1 MATEADEQS
10 LSHLERQA
18 EHTRANLIHTVD
30 ELHNRV
36 SPQAIKQ
43 EIKAYARDAS
53 QDLLH
58 NLERRVRENP
68 LQTVAI
74 AAGLAYPVWRFVA
87 NMPAPILL
95 IGAGLALNRVGAR
108 PRQGLSED
116 QGGAHLTGSVKRTVE
131 DASSQLANKLD
142 SAKEKAAEV
151 AGAVGATVRSR
162 VSELRER
169 AGATINDAAT
179 SARSTASD
187 AVGAVQESLSGTYQA
202 GAGTAAR
209 SADQLSATFTQS
221 KETLIEAMEN
231 HPFVVAGIGLLAG
244 AVIAAALPV
253 SEAENR
259 VFGDTSDDLKNRAR
273 DVASESVNVAAAA
286 AQSLYQESIS
296 RVQEHGLSA
305 ESVREII
312 KDAGD
317 KMKDVA
323 QQATRVVTEENGSP
337 LSSEPRT

>member
-68 LQTVAI
+68 LQTVAF

-87 NMPAPILL
+87 NIPAPILL

-108 PRQGLSED
+108 PRQGLSDD

-151 AGAVGATVRSR
+151 AGAVGATVRSL
-162 VSELRER
+162 VSELREP
-169 AGATINDAAT
+169 
-179 SARSTASD
+179 ARRSMTPPRQP
-187 AVGAVQESLSGTYQA
+187 AV
-202 GAGTAAR
+202 
-209 SADQLSATFTQS
+209 
-221 KETLIEAMEN
+221 
-231 HPFVVAGIGLLAG
+231 
-244 AVIAAALPV
+244 
-253 SEAENR
+253 
-259 VFGDTSDDLKNRAR
+259 
-273 DVASESVNVAAAA
+273 
-286 AQSLYQESIS
+286 
-296 RVQEHGLSA
+296 
-305 ESVREII
+305 
-312 KDAGD
+312 
-317 KMKDVA
+317 
-323 QQATRVVTEENGSP
+323 P
-337 LSSEPRT
+337 L

>member
-1 MATEADEQS
+1 MATEADERS

-43 EIKAYARDAS
+43 EMRAYARDAS

-68 LQTVAI
+68 LQTVAV

-87 NMPAPILL
+87 NIPAPILL

-108 PRQGLSED
+108 QGFSRD

-151 AGAVGATVRSR
+151 AGAVGATVRSL

-202 GAGTAAR
+202 GAETAAR
-209 SADQLSATFTQS
+209 SAEQLSATFTQS

-259 VFGDTSDDLKNRAR
+259 VFGDTSDDLKNRVR
-273 DVASESVNVAAAA
+273 DAASESVNVAAAA
-286 AQSLYQESIS
+286 AQSLYQESVS

-323 QQATRVVTEENGSP
+323 QQATQVVTEENRSP
-337 LSSEPRT
+337 LSSEPRR

>member
-1 MATEADEQS
+1 MATEADERS
-10 LSHLERQA
+10 LSQLERQA

-43 EIKAYARDAS
+43 EMRAYARDAS

-58 NLERRVRENP
+58 NLERRARENP

-87 NMPAPILL
+87 NIPAPILL
-95 IGAGLALNRVGAR
+95 IGAGLALNRVGAH
-108 PRQGLSED
+108 QGFSRD
-116 QGGAHLTGSVKRTVE
+116 QGGAHLTGSVKGTVE

-151 AGAVGATVRSR
+151 AGAVAATVRSR

-202 GAGTAAR
+202 GAQTAAR
-209 SADQLSATFTQS
+209 SADQLSATFRQS

-244 AVIAAALPV
+244 AVIAAALPI

-273 DVASESVNVAAAA
+273 NVASESVNVAAAA
-286 AQSLYQESIS
+286 AQSLYQESVS

-323 QQATRVVTEENGSP
+323 QQATKVVTEENRSP
-337 LSSEPRT
+337 LSSEPRR

>member
-58 NLERRVRENP
+58 NLERRARENP

-95 IGAGLALNRVGAR
+95 IGAGLALNGVGAR
-108 PRQGLSED
+108 QVVSGD
-116 QGGAHLTGSVKRTVE
+116 QGGAHLTDAVQGTVQG
-131 DASSQLANKLD
+131 ASSQLANKLD
-142 SAKEKAAEV
+142 GAKEKAAEA
-151 AGAVGATVRSR
+151 AGAVAATVRSR

-169 AGATINDAAT
+169 AGAAIDDATA
-179 SARSTASD
+179 SARRTASD
-187 AVGAVQESLSGTYQA
+187 AVGAARESLSSTYQA
-202 GAGTAAR
+202 GAETAAR

-253 SEAENR
+253 SQAENR
-259 VFGDTSDDLKNRAR
+259 LLGDTSDDLKNRAR
-273 DVASESVNVAAAA
+273 DIASEGVNVAAAA
-286 AQSLYQESIS
+286 AQSVYQESVS
-296 RVQEHGLSA
+296 QVQEHGLSS
-305 ESVREII
+305 ESVRKIV
-312 KDAGD
+312 KNAGE
-317 KMKDVA
+317 KVKEVG
-323 QQATRVVTEENGSP
+323 QQAAEAMSP
-337 LSSEPRT
+337 ASSEPRT